1 MTSGALIQGGGFSE
15 VEWAYLILLDM
26 GLADYEAA
34 VLLADDICTENL
46 SSNSGPGGTTFWTEN
61 LGGSSDPDG
70 DDI

>member
-15 VEWAYLILLDM
+15 VEWAYLIVLDM

-46 SSNSGPGGTTFWTEN
+46 SSNSGPGWYNVF
-61 LGGSSDPDG
+61 DG
-70 DDI
+70 KPRWFIRPRW